1 MKSAIVASDSV
12 VAEHAG
18 ALLTTGAVEA
28 VIAGALVAAARE
40 ASVLFG
46 PLQIL
51 IGGAGAGLLAV
62 DGRVRQ
68 PGLGAARPRG
78 FREEDEIPDAA
89 YVGAPAFAAAAFAA
103 LALSGNDATRATFA
117 PALAAARTLSKS
129 RHELLDRISRNG
141 AFALADS
148 ATSSELVAAVG
159 RISGGLLTAK
169 DLASAK
175 ATVEK
180 CVVHTNID
188 REIACAP
195 WSTAARASSST
206 IHFVLAADARG
217 RVAAASYEVSSDAV
231 PLSAFDLAAPRHA
244 SPVLRGKE
252 RVRPGDTLP
261 ACAPLAIFQTR
272 AGWEAIV
279 GAGDLTTDGIVERG
293 VGSIADV
300 VRKLGSSARAIAR
313 ADDRLTVLSG

>member
-1 MKSAIVASDSV
+1 MKSAIVASDPV
-12 VAEHAG
+12 VAEQAG
-18 ALLTTGAVEA
+18 ALLATGAVET
-28 VIAGALVAAARE
+28 VVAGALVAAARE

-117 PALAAARTLSKS
+117 PALSAARALSKP
-129 RHELLDRISRNG
+129 RQELLERISRVG
-141 AFALADS
+141 AFALAES

-159 RISGGLLTAK
+159 RISGGLLTAE

-180 CVVHTNID
+180 CVLKANDD

-195 WSTAARASSST
+195 WSTGARAQSST
-206 IHFVLAADARG
+206 IHYVLAADARG
-217 RVAAASYEVSSDAV
+217 RIAAACYEVSTDAV
-231 PLSAFDLAAPRHA
+231 SIGAFDLAAPRHA
-244 SPVLRGKE
+244 APVLRGKE
-252 RVRPGDTLP
+252 RVKPGDALP
-261 ACAPLAIFQTR
+261 ACAPVAIFQTS

-293 VGSIADV
+293 DGALGDV
-300 VRKLGSSARAIAR
+300 VRKLGSSARAIGR
-313 ADDRLTVLSG
+313 AGDRLIVL

>member
-1 MKSAIVASDSV
+1 MKSAIVASDPV
-12 VAEHAG
+12 IAEQAG

-28 VIAGALVAAARE
+28 VVAGALVAAARD

-89 YVGAPAFAAAAFAA
+89 YVGAPAFAAAVFAA
-103 LALSGNDATRATFA
+103 LALSGNDVTRATFA
-117 PALAAARTLSKS
+117 PALAAARVLSKA
-129 RHELLDRISRNG
+129 RHELLDRVSRIG
-141 AFALADS
+141 AFALAE
-148 ATSSELVAAVG
+148 SSTAGEIVAAVG
-159 RISGGLLTAK
+159 RIAGGLLTAQ

-180 CVVHTNID
+180 CAVSATGD

-195 WSTAARASSST
+195 WSSDARAATST

-244 SPVLRGKE
+244 SPVLRGRE
-252 RVRPGDTLP
+252 RTRPGDALP
-261 ACAPLAIFQTR
+261 ACAPLAIFRTK
-272 AGWEAIV
+272 AGWEAVV
-279 GAGDLTTDGIVERG
+279 GAGDLTTDGIVQRT
-293 VGSIADV
+293 VGSIGDSL
-300 VRKLGSSARAIAR
+300 RKMGSSARAIAR
-313 ADDRLTVLSG
+313 SDDRLTVF

>member
-1 MKSAIVASDSV
+1 MKSAIVASDPV

-18 ALLTTGAVEA
+18 ALLTTGAVET
-28 VIAGALVAAARE
+28 VVAGALVAAARD

-103 LALSGNDATRATFA
+103 LALSGNDATRAVFA
-117 PALAAARTLSKS
+117 PALAAARVASKP
-129 RHELLDRISRNG
+129 RHELLERISRIG
-141 AFALADS
+141 AFALAES
-148 ATSSELVAAVG
+148 ATAGELVAAVG
-159 RISGGLLTAK
+159 KIAGGLLTAH

-175 ATVEK
+175 ASVEK
-180 CVVHTNID
+180 CVVSSNDD
-188 REIACAP
+188 REMACAP
-195 WSTAARASSST
+195 WSTATRAATST
-206 IHFVLAADARG
+206 IHFVLAADIRG

-231 PLSAFDLAAPRHA
+231 PIGAFDLAAPRHA
-244 SPVLRGKE
+244 APVLRGKE
-252 RVRPGDTLP
+252 RVKPSDALP
-261 ACAPLAIFQTR
+261 ACAPLAIFQTK
-272 AGWEAIV
+272 AGWEAVV
-279 GAGDLTTDGIVERG
+279 GAGDLTTEGIVERSSG
-293 VGSIADV
+293 AIADA
-300 VRKLGSSARAIAR
+300 VRKLGTSARAIVR
-313 ADDRLTVLSG
+313 ADDRLTVL